1 MTDASASEVDKLKE
15 RVNVY
20 VEEHNKQHQSKS
32 HSVGTQSI
40 HNLLNANLSSLNQEQ
55 DLKNAQALK
64 KTIDDLLQRYD
75 AMIMIFN
82 FLEFCK
88 KNPSKDKKRTEIVN
102 KVNEMLE
109 GLEKLQM
116 EPSTVNNLVY
126 FKNMLNQVVEQNNQK
141 PKEIWLNIE
150 KKYKSGNQIKDAH
163 NKLEHCA
170 QVFIQKA
177 NSLKASQ
184 IFTKAPDKAA
194 MIEAGAKGFERH
206 GFKPVISCFQA
217 KQGDSYVGIIPN
229 IGMGEVIRRGG
240 QYGGKGVENR
250 DNLAYQM
257 VQNYIKTGE
266 DIEKRK
272 KIDNFA
278 NVIGMIDTLR
288 SQIDKIVELLNDG
301 MSPQDAVES
310 VQIAI
315 DQAKNALY
323 KSAKKLGLEQEV
335 TPVIKEFNDWLNEL
349 NPDLIQPLPLF
360 NMIDIS
366 IKLENLIE
374 NYEAYQVNTILV
386 PEYNNI
392 EKILKELK
400 GIQDKLNTQET
411 SPTELE
417 GLSEQINLLVK
428 DLSAIKDESTLKINT
443 QTDKLK
449 IDALIAEILTLKQNP
464 FMNAKD
470 IKPLEKIQIDLE
482 KVQLE
487 MKKGYVNPDKIKEY
501 EQSIKKYE
509 GILDFRTLE
518 EEARKE
524 LREASQSEIV
534 REIGPNEEIYL
545 RRAKIRLQAFESRT
559 KLDFLN
565 PDYLDL
571 DKGQREALE
580 KMKVYVNQ
588 ELQNP
593 SGKSVNEL
601 NRKLSKMFNDFPH
614 SQASY
619 RALYKGLNSSGA
631 AKNITDQNTIKRDQN
646 VYYAKNAIKKN
657 LQGLAKVLVAK
668 PKLEKKKPLYTPPS
682 FFTNVVNF
690 FRKKLVPRSIAK
702 QAAVVLPQ
710 LDTNHGFNEKK
721 LSILH
726 QKLEGV
732 SNLLVIQANFDLD
745 EEIQPNENEVK
756 KYFEEN
762 PTTVISVFGERHLDG
777 SIEVYEIPPLGV
789 GAMIKEEARYRKE
802 GKANPDKLMSTVIQR
817 YKTEMSEKDPSNPT
831 YQLLLAHEKK
841 ILISDTMRTMLDE
854 ALVEVN
860 ELNNPNN
867 EDKIVTKLTLLK
879 NQMKEL
885 ENLPKESSEL
895 RNMVQDISLLVNQ
908 MINALPEE
916 IQEKIKN
923 AESLPEDAVTTPLPP
938 ALEPVP
944 PPPPLPVIPVRPGSL
959 DAGQIAAQEG
969 ARQAIKLAQLMGK
982 GGTSPS
988 EQSTNISLPNSG
1000 GPPYAPAQQNAEAAY
1015 AQQAPTT
1022 TGGAHKKGDEAE
1034 PYVTAPPRT
1043 GPTTK

>member
-1 MTDASASEVDKLKE
+1 MTDRSTLNE
-15 RVNVY
+15 RVDTYIEALEAQLKDRDQLSANEIKALNVKKNIMVNLKDFY
-20 VEEHNKQHQSKS
+20 GYADHYNSEFKEMIEKDLE
-32 HSVGTQSI
+32 
-40 HNLLNANLSSLNQEQ
+40 NLLASRLDPVKSPDWIEL
-55 DLKNAQALK
+55 
-64 KTIDDLLQRYD
+64 
-75 AMIMIFN
+75 
-82 FLEFCK
+82 
-88 KNPSKDKKRTEIVN
+88 
-102 KVNEMLE
+102 
-109 GLEKLQM
+109 LEKLVTSHNKPRESFTLQDIENNYKSFKAFYNKKIQLQEFHGVLEKLSKQFVDDANRAFPSDPGKTPLFTAPSSDQANDYFRKNPTAPDSLYAKKTKSGQQVEMLTPNLGVGNLLQHAYPYEEKGVLNRDQLVIDTVTSQM
-116 EPSTVNNLVY
+116 QKILGSNPNLVTY
-126 FKNMLNQVVEQNNQK
+126 DKKIASVSNLRAELDNISRLASMTDPTDGDGVNTLKNMFPGFRAAIRELINLMDPIVDKDKIAELRALPDKLIASFAVELQGALSPYLVQEQASSPSRFANATARMRNAVTRK
-141 PKEIWLNIE
+141 PKDRGIANLQNIPPDIA
-150 KKYKSGNQIKDAH
+150 QI
-163 NKLEHCA
+163 ES
-170 QVFIQKA
+170 V
-177 NSLKASQ
+177 
-184 IFTKAPDKAA
+184 
-194 MIEAGAKGFERH
+194 
-206 GFKPVISCFQA
+206 
-217 KQGDSYVGIIPN
+217 
-229 IGMGEVIRRGG
+229 
-240 QYGGKGVENR
+240 
-250 DNLAYQM
+250 
-257 VQNYIKTGE
+257 
-266 DIEKRK
+266 
-272 KIDNFA
+272 
-278 NVIGMIDTLR
+278 
-288 SQIDKIVELLNDG
+288 IVEDNVA
-301 MSPQDAVES
+301 P
-310 VQIAI
+310 
-315 DQAKNALY
+315 
-323 KSAKKLGLEQEV
+323 
-335 TPVIKEFNDWLNEL
+335 EF
-349 NPDLIQPLPLF
+349 
-360 NMIDIS
+360 
-366 IKLENLIE
+366 
-374 NYEAYQVNTILV
+374 A
-386 PEYNNI
+386 
-392 EKILKELK
+392 
-400 GIQDKLNTQET
+400 
-411 SPTELE
+411 
-417 GLSEQINLLVK
+417 
-428 DLSAIKDESTLKINT
+428 A
-443 QTDKLK
+443 
-449 IDALIAEILTLKQNP
+449 
-464 FMNAKD
+464 
-470 IKPLEKIQIDLE
+470 
-482 KVQLE
+482 
-487 MKKGYVNPDKIKEY
+487 
-501 EQSIKKYE
+501 
-509 GILDFRTLE
+509 LE

-982 GGTSPS
+982 GVTSPS